1 MYSPVKYT
9 FFFLLVLL
17 VVFAAHIGILHAL
30 ALPLFQDKIIVS
42 YIVNGAMAIVI
53 VLVLYMLRK
62 KYKHQLGFLFLGGS
76 LLKFAVFFIFFY
88 PYFHADDILSR
99 TEFFS
104 FFVPYAAS
112 LTLETI
118 FLSKMLNNL
127 Q

>member
-1 MYSPVKYT
+1 
-9 FFFLLVLL
+9 

-127 Q
+127 QDRK

>member
-1 MYSPVKYT
+1 MYSPIKYT
-9 FFFLLVLL
+9 FFFLLLLL
-17 VVFAAHIGILHAL
+17 VVFAAHVGILHAL
-30 ALPLFQDKIIVS
+30 ELPLFQDKIIVS
-42 YIVNGAMAIVI
+42 YIVNGAMAIII